1 MIVCQARTGSTALAT
16 ALIQHKQI
24 AGHGEVFGGPRNPN
38 AQINIFG
45 VQNKLKPPF
54 VKYLRNLRNSDPVQ
68 FWTEILMVNSSEYKA
83 TGLKFKYEELD
94 HPQWAKLV
102 DYIAGDQTIRII
114 SLKREN
120 LLDRELSEH
129 MALNVTRLFNT
140 RDSNY
145 KHNSDPVVLDEKK
158 LQAGFERSYQL
169 QEKYDELFKNHP
181 GLNLT
186 YNDIALRGEDT
197 FRRVQEFLGVDFQ
210 VINALT
216 KKLQKEP
223 ASECI
228 ANYDDLKTYFSGS
241 DYSQFFA

>member
-24 AGHGEVFGGPRNPN
+24 AGHGEVFGGPGNPN

-45 VQNKLKPPF
+45 VQNKLNPPF
-54 VKYLRNLRNSDPVQ
+54 VKYLRDLRNSDPVH
-68 FWTEILMVNSSEYKA
+68 FWTEIVMADSDKYKA

-94 HPQWAKLV
+94 HPQWADLV
-102 DYIAGDQTIRII
+102 NYIAGDKSIHVI

-129 MALNVTRLFNT
+129 MALNVTRMFNT
-140 RDSNY
+140 RDPNY
-145 KHNSDPVVLDEKK
+145 KHTTGSVVLDEKK
-158 LQAGFERSYQL
+158 LKAGFERSCKL
-169 QEKYDELFKNHP
+169 QEKYDEFFKNHP
-181 GLNLT
+181 QINLT
-186 YNDIALRGEDT
+186 YDDIALHSEDT

-210 VINALT
+210 VITALT

-223 ASECI
+223 ASRFIE
-228 ANYDDLKTYFSGS
+228 NYDELKKYFSGS
-241 DYSQFFA
+241 DYSQFFT